1 MLLAA
6 LLCYGGLGTNAAFFE
21 IAAATYLDGHRNRI
35 RLLPLNLFGFLVS
48 MMTISRAGVTQV
60 IDAVKKRELVWDK
73 TERFRTEAAGVV
85 NIMAGEV
92 PVPTGTEGT

>member
-1 MLLAA
+1 
-6 LLCYGGLGTNAAFFE
+6 
-21 IAAATYLDGHRNRI
+21 
-35 RLLPLNLFGFLVS
+35 
-48 MMTISRAGVTQV
+48 MMTIARAGVTQV

-92 PVPTGTEGT
+92 PVHTGPEGT